1 MNPGG
6 MKAAGGLPEWVAPRL
21 VELRLGMK
29 DVENSYLPA
38 SDGSDP
44 GPPDVSDS

>member
-1 MNPGG
+1 MNTDGNG
-6 MKAAGGLPEWVAPRL
+6 VRGIWTAPKL

-29 DVENSYLPA
+29 DVEASYLPA

-44 GPPDVSDS
+44 GPPDVSES